1 MTTTLCF
8 SRNRCTSVEILDE
21 QTLVSTCALQ
31 DSLTEATIRLRVQL
45 PELEITHA
53 EGAFSRSHGSA
64 CVDVAPALS
73 KIAGVRIGAGMKKI
87 IRGLIGEITDCQK
100 LPLLVEEACH
110 GVILAFTKDMLEL
123 VPKEAEQEKDFFTQM
138 VQKNIRLYNSCAA
151 FAPGSPLVEGI
162 DRAEISTD

>member
-8 SRNRCTSVEILDE
+8 SRNRCTNVEIVDA
-21 QTLVSTCALQ
+21 QTMTATCSLQ
-31 DSLTEATIRLRVQL
+31 DSLTEAFVRIKVQL
-45 PELEITHA
+45 PELEIVSAKGKFIRTHR
-53 EGAFSRSHGSA
+53 EE
-64 CVDVAPALS
+64 CIEVAQALS

-87 IRGLIGEITDCQK
+87 IRGLTGEVTDCQE

-138 VQKNIRLYNSCAA
+138 VKKNIRLYNSCAA

-162 DRAEISTD
+162 DP